1 MKETDMHS
9 GTRRGLLGF
18 SLLTALTWAG
28 TPAFAQDNYPSRP
41 IKLVIPFPPGGPTDV
56 FGRLFGQ
63 RLSEVLKQPVVAENR
78 AGAGSTIG
86 VNSVAKAAP
95 DGYTILFG
103 TGSIATAAALMKL
116 PFDERK
122 DIEPVAHVGT
132 VPLVLLA
139 APTMPKTVE
148 SLLALLKASPGKY
161 SYASAGP
168 GTTTHLAGEMLK
180 LKTGVDVVHVPYRGS
195 GPALQDTA
203 AGNTAFLFETIT
215 ASKPLYTSG
224 KLQLLA
230 IGTPKRSPL
239 LPDVPTFSE
248 SGLPGMVAYTW
259 NVVFVPAGTP
269 GSIIERLNKASNQ
282 VTSDPAFAKRMAD
295 LATEV
300 VADSTPASA
309 KRFYFAEL
317 DLWSA
322 TVKATGVKAE

>member
-1 MKETDMHS
+1 MHN
-9 GTRRGLLGF
+9 RFKRGFLGLAVAAVLA
-18 SLLTALTWAG
+18 SVGL
-28 TPAFAQDNYPSRP
+28 PAFAQDSYPSRP

-63 RLSEVLKQPVVAENR
+63 RLAEVLKQPVVPENR

-86 VNSVAKAAP
+86 VHSVAKAEP

-103 TGSIATAAALMKL
+103 TGSIATAAALTKL

-139 APTMPKTVE
+139 APNMPKSAENLVA
-148 SLLALLKASPGKY
+148 ALKSSPGKY
-161 SYASAGP
+161 SYGSAGQ

-180 LKTGVDVVHVPYRGS
+180 LKANVNVVHVPYRGS

-203 AGNTAFLFETIT
+203 AGTTAFLFETIT
-215 ASKPLYTSG
+215 ASKPLYTAG

-230 IGTPKRSPL
+230 VGTPKRSPL
-239 LPDVPTFSE
+239 LPDVPTLAE
-248 SGLPGMVAYTW
+248 SGVQGMTAYTW
-259 NVVFVPAGTP
+259 NVLFVPANTP
-269 GSIIERLNKASNQ
+269 VAIINRLNKAANEVLSEPSF
-282 VTSDPAFAKRMAD
+282 VKRMAD

-309 KRFYFAEL
+309 KKFYFSEL
-317 DLWSA
+317 DLWAA
-322 TVKATGVKAE
+322 TVKAAGVKAE